1 MEWFIAIIA
10 VVVAGL
16 VWLAMQ
22 GRLGGM
28 PPLIDDRPGPDLP
41 DGKVSGADLREVRFA
56 VTARGYSMQQVD
68 AVLDKLAD
76 QLDEGGSR
84 PIIGDE
90 ASGLGWPTLR

>member
-16 VWLAMQ
+16 TWLAMQ

-41 DGKVSGADLREVRFA
+41 EGDIASADLREVHFA
-56 VTARGYSMQQVD
+56 VVTRGYSMPQVD
-68 AVLDKLAD
+68 AVLDRLAD
-76 QLDEGGSR
+76 QLENETPRSDL
-84 PIIGDE
+84 PDD
-90 ASGLGWPTLR
+90 SGALGWPLPY